1 MKLAKREELVRMK
14 KNSLRNLCNGLG
26 VRHLNTEQIEYT
38 RTHLLESPMAF
49 LARETGVDFI

>member
-1 MKLAKREELVRMK
+1 MK

>member
-1 MKLAKREELVRMK
+1 MKEE
-14 KNSLRNLCNGLG
+14 NDLRKVCNGLG
-26 VRHLNTEQIEYT
+26 VRHLNTDRIEYQ